1 MQEILVLSGKG
12 GTGKTSLA
20 SSLIALNQ
28 DCIACDY
35 DVDASNLPLLL
46 HPQLNEET
54 AFSSSQ
60 CAVIDIEQCIECGL
74 CEEHCRFDAIQEF
87 QVDTMACEGCA
98 LCFHLCPVEAV
109 HMKARSSGKWMQG
122 NTSRGPVLYY
132 AELQPGEENS
142 GKLVA
147 EVKEAAHAHAR
158 QSKHPLIIADGPP
171 GIGCAVISSLVGVS
185 LAVLVTE
192 PSVSGFSDL
201 QRLRELLSL
210 RSVPAVLIIN
220 KWDLN
225 PDLSKT
231 MQEWAEQHKIPFIG
245 KIPFS
250 RQIADHLANGEIPA
264 EQDDLYPLFLE
275 LWEKIRH
282 NVQAPPSPE
291 GMHIEL

>member
-12 GTGKTSLA
+12 GTGKTFIA

-46 HPQLNEET
+46 QPHLIKAT
-54 AFSSSQ
+54 AFSSSRY
-60 CAVIDIEQCIECGL
+60 AVIDRERCNECGS
-74 CEEHCRFDAIQEF
+74 CEKNCRFEAIKDL
-87 QVDTMACEGCA
+87 QVDAVVCEGCA

-147 EVKEAAHAHAR
+147 AVKEAARAYA
-158 QSKHPLIIADGPP
+158 QQFNNPLIIADGPP
-171 GIGCAVISSLVGVS
+171 GIGCAVISSLVGVT

-201 QRLRELLSL
+201 QRLQKLLNS
-210 RSVPAVLIIN
+210 RRVPAVLIIN

-231 MQEWAEQHKIPFIG
+231 MREWAEQHKIPFIG

-250 RQIADHLANGEIPA
+250 RQIADHYAAGEIPA
-264 EQDDLYPLFLE
+264 DQAELQPLFLD
-275 LWEKIRH
+275 LWEKIWH
-282 NVQAPPSPE
+282 NVQIAPSSK